1 MLTNEVFSL
10 AFKRG
15 VPERLTCDVNLI
27 FLPPFQVIIAAL
39 FHTPGWAPS
48 PLDCISSKEASHHSL
63 TIISH
68 GVVFSPCDESTSS
81 DWNISCLRSVWE
93 FKSLSFSATNCTSFL
108 MKPSTREIRGRLTY
122 LKWRDIWKKFQY
134 QWSLQRETIKLGE
147 FKLMPF
153 ATCCRERA
161 EDRYRSTFNPP
172 ISPYPLTHC
181 AS

>member
-1 MLTNEVFSL
+1 MFINEFLSL
-10 AFKRG
+10 AFTRS

-27 FLPPFQVIIAAL
+27 SLPPFQVIIAAL
-39 FHTPGWAPS
+39 FHAPGWAPS
-48 PLDCISSKEASHHSL
+48 PLNCISPKEASHHSL

-108 MKPSTREIRGRLTY
+108 MNLSTREIRGRMTY
-122 LKWRDIWKKFQY
+122 LKCRDIWKKFRY
-134 QWSLQRETIKLGE
+134 QWSLQRKTIKLGE

-153 ATCCRERA
+153 LMCCPERA
-161 EDRYRSTFNPP
+161 EDRYRSTFNSP
-172 ISPYPLTHC
+172 ISLYPLTHC